1 MNKKK
6 YSLWVFMDTHQEVG
20 MHSIKFMDEDK
31 DKVLKFI
38 GKCWILWAQRIKNR
52 CCTMKKIILVET
64 SSNSELELRV
74 IENAIDRA
82 IKECERDA
90 DDYVE
95 TSVFV
100 DNEAIER
107 CGDIY
112 LEYLQAKRRNS
123 IKDNKN

>member
-1 MNKKK
+1 
-6 YSLWVFMDTHQEVG
+6 
-20 MHSIKFMDEDK
+20 
-31 DKVLKFI
+31 
-38 GKCWILWAQRIKNR
+38 
-52 CCTMKKIILVET
+52 MKKIILVET

-74 IENAIDRA
+74 IKNAIDRA

-107 CGDIY
+107 SGDIY

>member
-1 MNKKK
+1 
-6 YSLWVFMDTHQEVG
+6 
-20 MHSIKFMDEDK
+20 
-31 DKVLKFI
+31 
-38 GKCWILWAQRIKNR
+38 
-52 CCTMKKIILVET
+52 MKKIILVET

-95 TSVFV
+95 TSVLV

>member
-1 MNKKK
+1 
-6 YSLWVFMDTHQEVG
+6 
-20 MHSIKFMDEDK
+20 
-31 DKVLKFI
+31 
-38 GKCWILWAQRIKNR
+38 
-52 CCTMKKIILVET
+52 MKKIILVET

-82 IKECERDA
+82 IKECERNA

-107 CGDIY
+107 GGDIY
-112 LEYLQAKRRNS
+112 FEYLQAKRRNS

>member
-1 MNKKK
+1 
-6 YSLWVFMDTHQEVG
+6 
-20 MHSIKFMDEDK
+20 
-31 DKVLKFI
+31 
-38 GKCWILWAQRIKNR
+38 
-52 CCTMKKIILVET
+52 MKKIILVET

-107 CGDIY
+107 IISK
-112 LEYLQAKRRNS
+112 LERCNAEF
-123 IKDNKN
+123 KD

>member
-1 MNKKK
+1 
-6 YSLWVFMDTHQEVG
+6 
-20 MHSIKFMDEDK
+20 
-31 DKVLKFI
+31 
-38 GKCWILWAQRIKNR
+38 
-52 CCTMKKIILVET
+52 MKKIILVET

-100 DNEAIER
+100 DNEAIGR
-107 CGDIY
+107 SGDIY
-112 LEYLQAKRRNS
+112 FEYLQAKRINS

>member
-1 MNKKK
+1 
-6 YSLWVFMDTHQEVG
+6 
-20 MHSIKFMDEDK
+20 
-31 DKVLKFI
+31 
-38 GKCWILWAQRIKNR
+38 
-52 CCTMKKIILVET
+52 MKKIILVET
-64 SSNSELELRV
+64 SSNSEFELLV
-74 IENAIDRA
+74 IKNAIDRA
-82 IKECERDA
+82 IQECERNA

-100 DNEAIER
+100 DNGAIER